1 MLNLNEYA
9 VKENVSTLETAE
21 SKVINRGR
29 YVGAASY
36 RPLGY
41 EPALFPSCGQNP
53 RPLDRQVGRQ
63 SFGFVR
69 SFAPS
74 RQIGTDSSGS
84 AILFAPMAS
93 TTNSVSV
100 LARGRQSFFAEG
112 MAIFWVIALA
122 NLLFHCYFNNR
133 YGYFRDEFDYM
144 ACGDRLAWGYVDQPP
159 LIPFL
164 IHICRAVLGDSLRSI
179 RFIPAL
185 ASSLLVVQSAVLA
198 RELGGRRYALFLT
211 AVCVVIAPQYLSNG
225 SLLGTNC
232 LEPNL
237 WMGCAYFAIL
247 AIKRSDPRYWLWFG
261 VVAGLGME
269 EKYSIAVFGFGMVIG
284 LLFTEQRRA
293 FLNKWIWLGGLAAF
307 LIFLP
312 NLLWN
317 IHYDWPFVQLI
328 HNIKASGR
336 DVVLGPFSYFFQQT
350 LLLSPLTAPIWIIG
364 LAAFFFSPLLRP
376 YRVLGWSYLV
386 CYAVFFLLHGK
397 SYYLAPV
404 YPMLLAA
411 GAVVIEHAIE
421 GEKNAGAKNADSGND
436 APENNRRGGT
446 WLMPVMVR
454 VLLVSG
460 TLMLPVTVPVL
471 SPGHFIAYMKY
482 LPMKL
487 PVMEHSHARAVL
499 PQWYADQF
507 GWEEIV
513 AETAVAWNR
522 LPAADRQ
529 DCGVFAQ
536 DYGQAGAIDF
546 LGRRYGL
553 PYSLSGHQTWFLWG
567 PRGYSGDCMI
577 VLDDRRER
585 LEQLWDHV
593 EFVGTSA
600 DNPYALEKQIDV
612 YICRG
617 SKFGTLTQL
626 WPQLKRWR

>member
-1 MLNLNEYA
+1 M
-9 VKENVSTLETAE
+9 STGSPTIAAPD
-21 SKVINRGR
+21 RGQPSR
-29 YVGAASY
+29 
-36 RPLGY
+36 
-41 EPALFPSCGQNP
+41 FPSIMT
-53 RPLDRQVGRQ
+53 VIW
-63 SFGFVR
+63 
-69 SFAPS
+69 A
-74 RQIGTDSSGS
+74 
-84 AILFAPMAS
+84 
-93 TTNSVSV
+93 
-100 LARGRQSFFAEG
+100 
-112 MAIFWVIALA
+112 IALA
-122 NLLFHCYFNNR
+122 KLAFHIYFNNR

-144 ACGDRLAWGYVDQPP
+144 SCGDHLQWGYVDQPP

-328 HNIKASGR
+328 HNIKADGR
-336 DVVLGPFSYFFQQT
+336 DVVVGPAQFLWQQI
-350 LLLSPLTAPIWIIG
+350 LLVNPLTAPIWIIG
-364 LAAFFFSPLLRP
+364 LAAFFFSPRLRP
-376 YRVLGWSYLV
+376 YRVLGWSYSV

-421 GEKNAGAKNADSGND
+421 GAKDAGAKNADSGND
-436 APENNRRGGT
+436 APENNRRRWT
-446 WLMPVMVR
+446 WLMPVIVR

-460 TLMLPVTVPVL
+460 ALMLPITVPV
-471 SPGHFIAYMKY
+471 
-482 LPMKL
+482 
-487 PVMEHSHARAVL
+487 
-499 PQWYADQF
+499 
-507 GWEEIV
+507 
-513 AETAVAWNR
+513 
-522 LPAADRQ
+522 
-529 DCGVFAQ
+529 
-536 DYGQAGAIDF
+536 
-546 LGRRYGL
+546 
-553 PYSLSGHQTWFLWG
+553 
-567 PRGYSGDCMI
+567 
-577 VLDDRRER
+577 
-585 LEQLWDHV
+585 
-593 EFVGTSA
+593 
-600 DNPYALEKQIDV
+600 
-612 YICRG
+612 
-617 SKFGTLTQL
+617 
-626 WPQLKRWR
+626 